1 MKGKI
6 TAMLTG
12 AVGTMLV
19 ATSFILPVSAKIYPV
34 QNSTMRN
41 TPSQTNFAQRQAVNN
56 SIAHLRYT
64 DLAGGARSNVLNSPD
79 GSAVRIDR
87 QGQTANGQ
95 NIQVQLN
102 GQRPRGE
109 GSTVAGVLVPRDYLN
124 DSGHGHQAAHQN
136 QARHREVERN
146 VRNAL
151 LESFRSYL
159 AHRPAIFTLRGEL
172 SNSPKQFGKR
182 GLNQAAGTRTVI
194 VLQNGV
200 YVANLCIKNQT
211 KSTPERN
218 VEACTGKK
226 VKGSRKDLTIPYDRG
241 DRVDFIAAVVGA
253 HNRYYR
259 LADRDTHCW
268 SEGRVL
274 FGKYRVF
281 CRTEKEADPFK

>member
-6 TAMLTG
+6 TAILTG
-12 AVGTMLV
+12 AVGMMLV
-19 ATSFILPVSAKIYPV
+19 ATSFILPASARIDSKPDG
-34 QNSTMRN
+34 TMRN
-41 TPSQTNFAQRQAVNN
+41 TPQRLVNSQQSAAVNN
-56 SIAHLRYT
+56 SIGQLDYAE
-64 DLAGGARSNVLNSPD
+64 LAGGARSNVLNSRD
-79 GSAVRIDR
+79 ASVRIDR
-87 QGQTANGQ
+87 QGQTANGDQ

-102 GQRPRGE
+102 RLTQRSTLATVIIPRI
-109 GSTVAGVLVPRDYLN
+109 YLN
-124 DSGHGHQAAHQN
+124 DAGHGHQAAHAN
-136 QARHREVERN
+136 QYRHREVERN

-151 LESFRSYL
+151 LRSFRSYL
-159 AHRPAIFTLRGEL
+159 AGHPTIFRLDGKP
-172 SNSPKQFGKR
+172 SNARIGKR

-268 SEGRVL
+268 SEGTVL

-281 CRTEKEADPFK
+281 CKT